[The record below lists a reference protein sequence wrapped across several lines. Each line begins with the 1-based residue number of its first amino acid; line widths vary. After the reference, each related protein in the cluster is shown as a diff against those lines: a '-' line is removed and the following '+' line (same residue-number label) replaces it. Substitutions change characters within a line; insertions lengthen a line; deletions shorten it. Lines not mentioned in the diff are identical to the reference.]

1 MATRPIKASISNCFS
16 LDVPMM
22 MLKKRFLL
30 CVLKVVI
37 DAACSDH
44 VCDVGRRAS
53 ECVLSTLGHLW
64 SAQVTFNTEN

>member
-37 DAACSDH
+37 DACSDH
-44 VCDVGRRAS
+44 VCAVGRRGS
-53 ECVLSTLGHLW
+53 QCVISALGHMW

>member
-16 LDVPMM
+16 LDVLMM
-22 MLKKRFLL
+22 MLKERFLF
-30 CVLKVVI
+30 CVLQVVI
-37 DAACSDH
+37 DACSDH